1 MSEQD
6 SPRSMGIPPMHPP
19 KDMGETPMLRKIQCS
34 VLILTLNEE
43 INLPRCLESLT
54 WCDDII
60 VLDSFSTDRTVEIAK
75 AAGCRVIQRK
85 FDNWSAHQNWAV
97 SNIGFKYPWVYYT
110 DADEVLPPDLV
121 GAIETIA
128 SSPDRKAVAYGI
140 RRKEMLWG
148 RWLRHS
154 SMYPIWILRLFRPDR
169 IRWERL
175 VNPVA
180 IVDGPVIHL
189 RRDMIHYS
197 FSKGLHHWVEK
208 HNKYAQFEAQE
219 ALRISKS
226 GVEDFWGVFS
236 VGDPLRR
243 RKALKAMSYRMPL
256 RPLLRFIYM
265 YFLKLGIL
273 DGRPG
278 LTYCRL
284 IAMYEFFIDLNVKE
298 LRRREKKLPL

>member
-1 MSEQD
+1 MTEQD
-6 SPRSMGIPPMHPP
+6 PQRGMGVSPVHPQNS
-19 KDMGETPMLRKIQCS
+19 MGETPMPRKIPCS
-34 VLILTLNEE
+34 VLLLTLNEE
-43 INLPRCLESLT
+43 INLPRCLESLK
-54 WCDDII
+54 WCDDIV
-60 VLDSFSTDRTVEIAK
+60 VLDSFSTDRTVEIAT
-75 AAGCRVIQRK
+75 AAGARIIQRQ

-97 SNIGFKYPWVYYT
+97 TNIKFKYPWVYYT
-110 DADEVLPPDLV
+110 DADEVVPPELSQ
-121 GAIETIA
+121 AIDSIT
-128 SSPDRKAVAYGI
+128 SSPDRKTVAYGI

-154 SMYPIWILRLFRPDR
+154 SMYPIWILRLFRPEK

-180 IVDGPVIHL
+180 RVDGPTIHL
-189 RRDMIHYS
+189 QRDMIHYS
-197 FSKGLHHWVEK
+197 FSKGLHEWVEK
-208 HNKYAQFEAQE
+208 HNKYAQFEAAE
-219 ALRISKS
+219 ALRVSKT
-226 GVEDFWGVFS
+226 GIDDFWGIFS

-243 RKALKAMSYRMPL
+243 RRAMKSMSYRMPL

-265 YFLKLGIL
+265 YFLRLGIL

-298 LRRREKKLPL
+298 LRRREMGQPL